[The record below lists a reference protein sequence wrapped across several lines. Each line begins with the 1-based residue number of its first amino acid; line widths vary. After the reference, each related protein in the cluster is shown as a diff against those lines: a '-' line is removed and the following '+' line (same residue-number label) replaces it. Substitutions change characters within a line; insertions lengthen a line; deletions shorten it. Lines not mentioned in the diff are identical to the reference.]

1 VKEIKSLQNNIEN
14 KQPSNLE
21 AEQALLGSI
30 LVNNDIIDEVSTIVS
45 SSIFYD
51 PAHIKIYEVIE
62 SLNNKGMI
70 ANPITLKNFFE
81 KDNMLTEVGGTE
93 YLVKL
98 TRFSG
103 SAKQA
108 VDYAKII
115 HEMYLRRELVQISN
129 QLSDDTLNANSQ
141 EKNAENIIESTEK
154 SLFDLAER
162 GSFSQSFLKFNQALD
177 QTIEMAT
184 LAMKSDQG
192 IVGVPTGLS
201 DLDEKLGGLHK
212 SDLVILA
219 GRPGMGKTALAT
231 NIAYHAA
238 QNLLSREEKSS
249 IAFFSLEMSSEQL
262 STRILSEQARI
273 KSDDIRRGKVTESE
287 INRYIETSRNIYN
300 LPLYIDETPAITI
313 ATLSNRA
320 RRIKRLFGLSLIVV
334 DYIQL
339 MRAPSLS
346 NRNDNRVQEV
356 SEITQG
362 LKALAKELK
371 VPVLALSQLSR
382 AVESRDDK
390 KPQLSDLRES
400 GSIEQDA
407 DVVMFVYREAYYLE
421 NKQPKLGSIE
431 YAEWQSKM
439 NDVNGLADIILG
451 KQRHGPTGTVKVE
464 FEGIYTKFKDLS
476 KN

>member
-1 VKEIKSLQNNIEN
+1 MKDIKPVQNPLDN

-30 LVNNDIIDEVSTIVS
+30 MVNNDIIDEISPFVEPH
-45 SSIFYD
+45 IFYD
-51 PAHIKIYEVIE
+51 PAHVKIYEVIKN
-62 SLNNKGMI
+62 LNNRGMI

-81 KDNMLTEVGGTE
+81 KDNMLNEVGGTE

-98 TRFSG
+98 TRFS
-103 SAKQA
+103 SSTKQSI
-108 VDYAKII
+108 DYAKII
-115 HEMYLRRELVQISN
+115 HEMYLRRELVQISDK
-129 QLSDDTLNANSQ
+129 LSTDTLNANAQ
-141 EKNAENIIESTEK
+141 EKNAEKIIEGTEK
-154 SLFDLAER
+154 SLFDLAEK
-162 GSFSQSFLKFNQALD
+162 GSFSRSFLKFNEALD

-184 LAMKSDQG
+184 LAMKSDHG
-192 IVGVPTGLS
+192 IVGVPTGLT

-238 QNLLSREEKSS
+238 QNLASRQEKSS

-262 STRILSEQARI
+262 STRILSEQAKI

-313 ATLSNRA
+313 STLSNRA
-320 RRIKRLFGLSLIVV
+320 RRIKRLHGLSLVVV

-339 MRAPSLS
+339 MRAPSSS
-346 NRNDNRVQEV
+346 NKSDNRVQEV

-431 YAEWQSKM
+431 HAEWQSKM

>member
-1 VKEIKSLQNNIEN
+1 MEKIKLSDNNIN
-14 KQPSNLE
+14 KKQPSNLE

-30 LVNNDIIDEVSTIVS
+30 LVNNDIIDEIANIINPTT
-45 SSIFYD
+45 FYD
-51 PAHIKIYEVIE
+51 PAHTKIYEVIE
-62 SLNNKGMI
+62 TLNNKGMI
-70 ANPITLKNFFE
+70 ANPITLKNYFE
-81 KDNMLTEVGGTE
+81 KDNMLNEVGGTE

-103 SAKQA
+103 STKQA
-108 VDYAKII
+108 IDYAKVI
-115 HEMYLRRELVQISN
+115 HEMYLRRELILISDN
-129 QLSDDTLNANSQ
+129 LSAETINSKDQ
-141 EKNAENIIESTEK
+141 NAEKIIENTEK

-184 LAMKSDQG
+184 LAMKNDQG
-192 IVGVPTGLS
+192 IVGVPTGLTA
-201 DLDEKLGGLHK
+201 LDEKLGGLHK

-219 GRPGMGKTALAT
+219 GRPSMGKTALAT

-238 QNLLSREEKSS
+238 QKIMNKEEKSS
-249 IAFFSLEMSSEQL
+249 VAFFSLEMSSEQL

-273 KSDDIRRGKVTESE
+273 RSDDIRRGKVTEEE

-300 LPLYIDETPAITI
+300 LPLFIDETPAITI

-320 RRIKRLFGLSLIVV
+320 RRIKRLFGVSLIVV

-339 MRAPSLS
+339 MRS
-346 NRNDNRVQEV
+346 NSNKNEGRVQEI

-362 LKALAKELK
+362 LKALAKELN
-371 VPVLALSQLSR
+371 VPILALSQLSR
-382 AVESRDDK
+382 AVEQRDDK
-390 KPQLSDLRES
+390 QPQLADLRES

-421 NKQPKLGSIE
+421 RKMPKQGSIE

-439 NDVNGLADIILG
+439 NDVHGLADIILG

-464 FEGIYTKFKDLS
+464 FEGIYTKFKDLN

>member
-1 VKEIKSLQNNIEN
+1 MEEIKTLQNNIKN

-30 LVNNDIIDEVSTIVS
+30 LVNNDIIDEVSNIINS
-45 SSIFYD
+45 NIFYD

-103 SAKQA
+103 SGKQA
-108 VDYAKII
+108 VDYAKVI
-115 HEMYLRRELVQISN
+115 HEMYLRRQLIQISD
-129 QLSDDTLNANSQ
+129 QLSADTLNANVQ
-141 EKNAENIIESTEK
+141 EKNAENIIELTEK

-184 LAMKSDQG
+184 MAMQNDQG

-212 SDLVILA
+212 SDLIILA
-219 GRPGMGKTALAT
+219 GRPSMGKTALAT
-231 NIAYHAA
+231 NIAYNAA
-238 QNLLSREEKSS
+238 QHILKRQEKNSV
-249 IAFFSLEMSSEQL
+249 AFFSLEMSSEQL
-262 STRILSEQARI
+262 STRILSEQAKI
-273 KSDDIRRGKVTESE
+273 KSDDIRRGKVTEEE

-320 RRIKRLFGLSLIVV
+320 RRIKRLFGLNLIVV

-339 MRAPSLS
+339 MRS
-346 NRNDNRVQEV
+346 NLNKNEGRVQEI

-362 LKALAKELK
+362 LKALAKELS
-371 VPVLALSQLSR
+371 VPILALSQLSR
-382 AVESRDDK
+382 AVEQRDDK
-390 KPQLSDLRES
+390 QPQLADLRES

-407 DVVMFVYREAYYLE
+407 DVVMFVYRESYYLE
-421 NKQPKLGSIE
+421 RKQPKLGSIE
-431 YAEWQSKM
+431 HAEWQSKM

-451 KQRHGPTGTVKVE
+451 KQRHGPTGTIKVE
-464 FEGIYTKFKDLS
+464 FEGIYTKFKDLT
-476 KN
+476 KK

>member
-1 VKEIKSLQNNIEN
+1 VKEISPIHNKIEN

-21 AEQALLGSI
+21 AEQALLGSVLI
-30 LVNNDIIDEVSTIVS
+30 NNDIIDEISTI
-45 SSIFYD
+45 INANTFYD

-81 KDNMLTEVGGTE
+81 KDDMLSEVGGTE

-103 SAKQA
+103 SAKQS
-108 VDYAKII
+108 VDYAKVI

-129 QLSDDTLNANSQ
+129 QLSSDTLNASYQ
-141 EKNAENIIESTEK
+141 EQNAENIIESTEK

-192 IVGVPTGLS
+192 IVGVPTGLT

-238 QNLLSREEKSS
+238 QNLMHRQEKSS

-313 ATLSNRA
+313 STLSNRA

-339 MRAPSLS
+339 MRAPSS
-346 NRNDNRVQEV
+346 NNRGDNRVQEV

-431 YAEWQSKM
+431 HAEWQSKM

>member
-1 VKEIKSLQNNIEN
+1 MEKIKLTDRNLDK

-30 LVNNDIIDEVSTIVS
+30 LVNNDIIDEVSNTINPTT
-45 SSIFYD
+45 FYD
-51 PAHIKIYEVIE
+51 PAHTKIYEVIE
-62 SLNNKGMI
+62 TLNNKGMI
-70 ANPITLKNFFE
+70 ANPITLKNYFE
-81 KDNMLTEVGGTE
+81 KDDMLNEVGGTE

-103 SAKQA
+103 STKQA
-108 VDYAKII
+108 IDYAKVI
-115 HEMYLRRELVQISN
+115 HEMYLRRELVLISD
-129 QLSDDTLNANSQ
+129 QLSSDTLNANDKEQ
-141 EKNAENIIESTEK
+141 NAENIIESTEK

-177 QTIEMAT
+177 QTIETAT
-184 LAMKSDQG
+184 QAMKSDKG
-192 IVGVPTGLS
+192 IVGVPTGLT

-231 NIAYHAA
+231 NIAFHAA
-238 QNLLSREEKSS
+238 QNIMSRQEKSS

-273 KSDDIRRGKVTESE
+273 KSDDIRRGKVTEEE

-300 LPLYIDETPAITI
+300 LPLFIDETPAITI

-320 RRIKRLFGLSLIVV
+320 RRIKRLFGVSLVVV

-339 MRAPSLS
+339 MRAPSS
-346 NRNDNRVQEV
+346 SRNDNRVQEV

-382 AVESRDDK
+382 AVEQRDEK

-421 NKQPKLGSIE
+421 SKQPKLGSIE

-451 KQRHGPTGTVKVE
+451 KQRHGPTGVVKVE

>member
-1 VKEIKSLQNNIEN
+1 VEKIKLSDNNLN
-14 KQPSNLE
+14 KKQPSNLE
-21 AEQALLGSI
+21 AEQALIGSI
-30 LVNNDIIDEVSTIVS
+30 LVNNDIIDEVSSIINS
-45 SSIFYD
+45 SSFYD
-51 PAHIKIYEVIE
+51 PAHTKIYEVIE
-62 SLNNKGMI
+62 ALNNKGMI
-70 ANPITLKNFFE
+70 ANPITLKNYFE
-81 KDNMLTEVGGTE
+81 KDNMLNEVGGTE

-103 SAKQA
+103 STKQA

-115 HEMYLRRELVQISN
+115 HEMYLKRELVLISDK
-129 QLSDDTLNANSQ
+129 LSSDTLNSKDQ
-141 EKNAENIIESTEK
+141 NAESIIESAEK

-184 LAMKSDQG
+184 LAMKNEKG
-192 IVGVPTGLS
+192 IVGVPTGLK

-219 GRPGMGKTALAT
+219 GRPSMGKTALAT

-238 QNLLSREEKSS
+238 QNIMGRQEKSS
-249 IAFFSLEMSSEQL
+249 VAFFSLEMSSEQL
-262 STRILSEQARI
+262 STRILSEQAKI
-273 KSDDIRRGKVTESE
+273 KSDDIRRGKVTEEE

-300 LPLYIDETPAITI
+300 LPLFIDETPAITI

-320 RRIKRLFGLSLIVV
+320 RRIKRLFGVSLVVV

-339 MRAPSLS
+339 MRAPNS
-346 NRNDNRVQEV
+346 NRNDNRVQEI

-362 LKALAKELK
+362 LKALAKELG

-382 AVESRDDK
+382 AVEQRDDK
-390 KPQLSDLRES
+390 QPQLADLRES

-421 NKQPKLGSIE
+421 RKQPKLGSIE
-431 YAEWQSKM
+431 HAEWQSKM

-464 FEGIYTKFKDLS
+464 FEGIYTKFKDLA